1 MDDYSAAR
9 LVALD
14 WGTSSC
20 RAYLL
25 TEDGTVLD
33 HRSNGDGVMRVTGGA
48 REAGTTRAQAFDQ
61 ALRALCLDWVEGSP
75 GPLPVI
81 ASGMV
86 GSDQGW
92 AAAPY
97 VELPA
102 DPLAAP
108 LPLTTVDSSLGPVHI
123 LPGLAAPGT
132 LPGLLRG
139 EETQIVGALLA
150 DRAGTGA
157 GHATAGSPEGPGGDP
172 EQASGGARE
181 RVFVLPGTHAKWVRL
196 RDSVITGFTTHM
208 SGEVYALLMEG
219 SILGR
224 LARPAEGDRWEAYER
239 GLDVAMGPDGD
250 SGFLGTLFSARALVV
265 TGRLRPD
272 QVGDYVSGLVIG
284 SEVRGEA
291 GGTAGAPGL
300 GAADVLLLGTDD
312 LCDRYERAL
321 ARAGVRSTRG
331 STETTPRAL
340 AHLARRAG
348 LLDARDGRDGA
359 ADPAG
364 SGGSGSSD
372 RAPASP

>member
-25 TEDGTVLD
+25 AEDGTVID
-33 HRSNGDGVMRVTGGA
+33 HRSGGDGVMRVTGRA
-48 REAGTTRAQAFDQ
+48 RETGTTREHAFDQ
-61 ALRALCLDWVEGSP
+61 ALRALCLDWVERAP
-75 GPLPVI
+75 GALPVI

-97 VELPA
+97 VELPT
-102 DPLAAP
+102 DPLTSP
-108 LPLTTVDSSLGPVHI
+108 LPLTRVDSSLGPVHI

-139 EETQIVGALLA
+139 EETQVVGALLA
-150 DRAGTGA
+150 DRAEAGTA
-157 GHATAGSPEGPGGDP
+157 HTTAGAQE
-172 EQASGGARE
+172 ASGGSRE
-181 RVFVLPGTHAKWVRL
+181 RIFVLPGTHAKWVRL
-196 RDSVITGFTTHM
+196 RGSVITGFSTHM

-224 LARPAEGDRWEAYER
+224 LARPAEGERWQAYER
-239 GLDVAMGPDGD
+239 GLDVAMGPEGD
-250 SGFLGTLFSARALVV
+250 SGLLGTLFSARALVI
-265 TGRLRPD
+265 TGSLGPE

-284 SEVRGEA
+284 SEVRGE
-291 GGTAGAPGL
+291 L
-300 GAADVLLLGTDD
+300 GAASGTPGRGGPDILLLGTDD
-312 LCDRYERAL
+312 LCERYGRAL
-321 ARAGVRSTRG
+321 ARAGAGSTRG
-331 STETTPRAL
+331 ATQATPRAL

-348 LLDARDGRDGA
+348 LLDAPDGRDGA
-359 ADPAG
+359 AGGAG
-364 SGGSGSSD
+364 HGGSDPSD

>member
-33 HRSNGDGVMRVTGGA
+33 HRSTDDGVMRVTAGA
-48 REAGTTRAQAFDQ
+48 REAGESREQAFDR
-61 ALRALCLDWVEGSP
+61 ALRSLCLDWVEAAP
-75 GPLPVI
+75 GALPVV

-92 AAAPY
+92 AQAPY
-97 VELPA
+97 VELPV
-102 DPLAAP
+102 DPLATA
-108 LPLTTVDSSLGPVHI
+108 LPLTRVESSLGPVHI
-123 LPGLAAPGT
+123 LPGLTAPGP

-150 DRAGTGA
+150 DGAADAPAQTG
-157 GHATAGSPEGPGGDP
+157 GG
-172 EQASGGARE
+172 GE
-181 RVFVLPGTHAKWVRL
+181 RIVVLPGTHAKWVRL
-196 RDSVITGFTTHM
+196 RGSVVTGFATHM
-208 SGEVYALLMEG
+208 SGEVYALLMEN

-250 SGFLGTLFSARALVV
+250 PGLLGTLFSARALVV

-284 SEVRGEA
+284 SEVRGELR
-291 GGTAGAPGL
+291 GGADAPG
-300 GAADVLLLGTDD
+300 ADDVLLLGTDD
-312 LCDRYERAL
+312 LCDRYGRAL
-321 ARAGVRSTRG
+321 SRAGVASARG
-331 STETTPRAL
+331 ATGTTPRAL

-348 LLDARDGRDGA
+348 LLD
-359 ADPAG
+359 
-364 SGGSGSSD
+364 GGSGTAGPDDAD